1 MTAGGADGSGSGA
14 PGAPSLW
21 EQTILLCC
29 LIGAT
34 QMTWGTIV
42 PALPLYVDRF
52 DATALIL
59 GPIIAA
65 FGVGRVLANI
75 PAGLALRWW
84 RPRPYLRV
92 VTLLLVLVTALTG
105 LSPDAGV
112 LIAARV
118 AAGVLGGAAVTIGF
132 AVLVAGAPAERRGR
146 VMATATAVQM
156 SAGALGAFLGGLV
169 LTWFPL
175 EAAFVVASLPLALCL
190 AWDAVRPARYY
201 WQPLRTRDRADAAA
215 SALARPV
222 ASVGLAG
229 VVAALALGSF
239 ATFFARF
246 GGEQG
251 LTPVLGYAQG
261 GLTPL
266 SLGIALAAATLVSLA
281 AMPLVGAVIDRGSR
295 LGVLIPGTIAAAG
308 AMLLFPL
315 AEGPWLFALAIV
327 VYGLASS
334 VAGVV
339 PSVLMSE
346 TVPPHLSGF
355 VVGLTRTA
363 GDVGGVAGPLLAFL
377 VYDLYG
383 AWAAVAVIA
392 GVLVLANALLVR
404 VAARSRS
411 SLPASATVGG

>member
-1 MTAGGADGSGSGA
+1 MRMRGAGRSRVRAPGGASSV
-14 PGAPSLW
+14 S
-21 EQTILLCC
+21 EQTLLLCC

-52 DATALIL
+52 SATALIL

-65 FGVGRVLANI
+65 FGVGRALANI
-75 PAGLALRWW
+75 PAGIALRWW

-92 VTLLLVLVTALTG
+92 VALLLVLVTALTG
-105 LSPDAGV
+105 FSADAGV

-118 AAGVLGGAAVTIGF
+118 LAGILGGAAVTIGF
-132 AVLVAGAPAERRGR
+132 AVLVAGAPADRRGR

-175 EAAFVVASLPLALCL
+175 EAAFLVASVPLALCL
-190 AWDAVRPARYY
+190 IWDAVRPAERY
-201 WQPLRTRDRADAAA
+201 WQPLRARDRVGDAGSAPTRPAA
-215 SALARPV
+215 SA
-222 ASVGLAG
+222 GLLT
-229 VVAALALGSF
+229 VVAALAIGSF

-266 SLGIALAAATLVSLA
+266 TLGAALAAATLVSLA
-281 AMPLVGAVIDRGSR
+281 AMPLIGAVIDRGRR
-295 LGVLIPGTIAAAG
+295 LAVLIPGTLAAAG
-308 AMLLFPL
+308 AMLLYPL
-315 AEGPWLFALAIV
+315 AEGPWLFALVIV

-334 VAGVV
+334 IAGVV
-339 PSVLMSE
+339 PSVIMSE
-346 TVPPHLSGF
+346 AVPPHLSGV
-355 VVGLTRTA
+355 VVGVTRTA
-363 GDVGGVAGPLLAFL
+363 GDVGAVVGPLLAFA
-377 VYDLYG
+377 VYDASG

-392 GVLVLANALLVR
+392 GVLLVSNLLLVR
-404 VAARSRS
+404 VAVRARRVAPST
-411 SLPASATVGG
+411 PA